1 MSEAMNVCSKFERF
15 VVNGPFT
22 DPESRGNG
30 VCVVESCT
38 SLYLIFTLP
47 SKVMYSLSSK
57 LCCP

>member
-1 MSEAMNVCSKFERF
+1 MSEAMNVCAKFERF

-38 SLYLIFTLP
+38 SLYVFFTLP
-47 SKVMYSLSSK
+47 SKVM
-57 LCCP
+57 